1 MYKEEL
7 MPYNRI
13 KGESI
18 KENIVLKDVLTINS
32 LFFYTCAFFASRVV
46 MMKMFMPF
54 GLAFFIAAYGLLG
67 FKRAVVTG
75 IVTMIGYVSMLNGY
89 LGVSHAV
96 VILVLMV
103 VGIFIRKNDSL
114 NTFRMCA
121 LAFGVNL
128 ISCIFVNYQ
137 FVSGSIVL
145 YDVLISLFE
154 CGVVVAFG
162 FIFSYGA
169 QVSFFK
175 KTKSEITNEEMIC
188 LSLMIAIAVAGTYDI
203 QYMGASLKNI
213 FGFTI
218 AIVCG
223 FQGGAALGAAMG
235 ITLGLVSGMADTTMP
250 LTIGIFGF
258 CGLISGVFR
267 DFGKIFTAVTFVLS
281 AAILSFYTSSFAG
294 MQPVLL
300 DSIIG
305 AALFF
310 IIPNSKIA
318 KFSVFNNQVII
329 EEKKEVRGEVYS
341 ERVNTLISNRLTR
354 MTSAIDGLSTVLE
367 KSYTNELYGKADI
380 TSMVEQLADKV
391 CFSCD
396 KRNSCWDN
404 ELYYTS
410 NAFVE
415 LLGVAEKKGKLEIND
430 IPKEIQK
437 KCLRPSDLTRQTNTV
452 FEVFRINSR
461 WRSKIANSR
470 LVLAEQLRGVSDSV
484 NSMVNEALSTFEIKS
499 IKGDEIKEG
508 LANSEL
514 SFSDVFAMKNQR
526 NIYEVTIYV
535 DANLSSNI
543 SICNY
548 INVVSDV
555 LGVKMCT
562 ANYTGASVD
571 NSILQIRLTQEENYA
586 IKTAVARASADE
598 VSGDSYTFGD
608 LDQGRYLVGLSDGMG
623 CGSYASNESKTT
635 IALLEKFMEA
645 GFDRTAAIKAI
656 NSVLI
661 LGDAEERFATIDMAV
676 VDLYNGIGE
685 FVKIGCAPT
694 YIKTRNGV
702 DTIESTTMPV
712 GILDQVDF
720 ESHIVEVENG
730 DMIVMVSDGVTDA
743 DTDINWVKRC
753 LSEYDSGNPK
763 DVADHLLKMAK
774 SYVGDRES
782 DDMTVIVSK
791 VWKIV

>member
-1 MYKEEL
+1 MYREEL

-13 KGESI
+13 KGKEI
-18 KENIVLKDVLTINS
+18 KESVDVKEIISINS

-54 GLAFFIAAYGLLG
+54 GVAFFIAAFGLLG
-67 FKRAVVTG
+67 FKRAMITG
-75 IVTMIGYVSMLNGY
+75 IVTVIGYMSMLNGY
-89 LGVSHAV
+89 LGVSHAA
-96 VILVLMV
+96 VIGVLMII
-103 VGIFIRKNDSL
+103 GFFIKKEDNL
-114 NTFRMCA
+114 NTFRISVT
-121 LAFGVNL
+121 AFIVNL
-128 ISCIFVNYQ
+128 IACIFVNYQ
-137 FVSGSIVL
+137 FISGSIVL
-145 YDVLISLFE
+145 YDVLISIFE

-175 KTKSEITNEEMIC
+175 KTRSEITNEELIC

-203 QYMGASLKNI
+203 SYMGASLKNI
-213 FGFTI
+213 IGFTI
-218 AIVCG
+218 AIICG

-305 AALFF
+305 ATVFL
-310 IIPNSKIA
+310 ILPKNKIA
-318 KFSVFNNQVII
+318 KFSVFNSKAIV
-329 EEKKEVRGEVYS
+329 EEKIETNAEVYS
-341 ERVNTLISNRLTR
+341 ERVSTLISNRLTR
-354 MTSAIDGLSTVLE
+354 MTGAIDGLSNVLE

-391 CFSCD
+391 CFSCE
-396 KRNSCWDN
+396 KRNSCWSD

-410 NAFVE
+410 NSFVE
-415 LLGVAEKKGKLEIND
+415 LLSVAEKKGKLQISDLPE
-430 IPKEIQK
+430 EVGK
-437 KCLRPSDLTRQTNTV
+437 KCLKPSELTRQTNNV

-470 LVLAEQLRGVSDSV
+470 LVLAEQLRGVSTSV
-484 NSMVNEALSTFEIKS
+484 NSMVNEALSTFEVKS
-499 IKGDEIKEG
+499 IKGDEIKEA
-508 LANSEL
+508 LINENL
-514 SFSDVFAMKNQR
+514 KFSDVFAMKNQR
-526 NIYEVTIYV
+526 DIYEVTIYV
-535 DANLSSNI
+535 DSQFSTNVSVCDYI
-543 SICNY
+543 S
-548 INVVSDV
+548 VVSDV

-562 ANYTGASVD
+562 SNYTGSTVD
-571 NSILQIRLTQEENYA
+571 SSILQIRLTQEENYA
-586 IKTAVARASADE
+586 IKTAVAKCSRDE
-598 VSGDSYTFGD
+598 VSGDSYTFTD
-608 LDQGRYLVGLSDGMG
+608 LDMGRYLVGLSDGMG

-694 YIKTRNGV
+694 YIKTRDGV

-712 GILDQVDF
+712 GILDDVDF

-743 DTDINWVKRC
+743 STDSNWVKGA
-753 LSEYDSGNPK
+753 LLEYESGNPK
-763 DVADHLLKMAK
+763 DVADHLLKVAK
-774 SYVGDRES
+774 NNADGQEA

>member
-13 KGESI
+13 KSETIKGSVDVGEIIS
-18 KENIVLKDVLTINS
+18 INS

-67 FKRAVVTG
+67 FKRAMVTG
-75 IVTMIGYVSMLNGY
+75 VITIIGYLSMFNGY
-89 LGVSHAV
+89 LGVSHAIV
-96 VILVLMV
+96 VGVLMAI
-103 VGIFIRKNDSL
+103 GFFIKKDDNI
-114 NTFRMCA
+114 NTFRMSIA
-121 LAFGVNL
+121 AFAVNL
-128 ISCIFVNYQ
+128 IACIFVNYQ

-145 YDVLISLFE
+145 YDVLISVFE
-154 CGVVVAFG
+154 CGVIVAFG

-175 KTKSEITNEEMIC
+175 KTRNEITNEEFIC

-203 QYMGASLKNI
+203 EYMGASLKNI
-213 FGFTI
+213 IGFSL
-218 AIVCG
+218 AIICG

-281 AAILSFYTSSFAG
+281 AAILSFYTASFAG

-305 AALFF
+305 AVLFL
-310 IIPNSKIA
+310 IIPKSKIA
-318 KFSVFNNQVII
+318 KFAVFNSQVIV
-329 EEKKEVRGEVYS
+329 EEKREVRGEVYS

-354 MTSAIDGLSTVLE
+354 MTTAIDGLSTVLE
-367 KSYTNELYGKADI
+367 KSYTNDLYGKADI

-391 CFSCD
+391 CFSCE
-396 KRNSCWDN
+396 KRNACWDN

-410 NAFVE
+410 NAFVD
-415 LLGVAEKKGKLEIND
+415 LLAGAEKKGKLEIID
-430 IPKEIQK
+430 IPGDLQK
-437 KCLRPSDLTRQTNTV
+437 KCLKPHELTRQTNNV

-470 LVLAEQLRGVSDSV
+470 LVLAEQLRGVSTSV
-484 NSMVNEALSTFEIKS
+484 NVMVNEALSTIEVKS
-499 IKGDEIKEG
+499 IKGDEIKEA
-508 LANSEL
+508 LADSNMV
-514 SFSDVFAMKNQR
+514 FSDVFAMKNQR
-526 NIYEVTIYV
+526 NIYEVTIYI
-535 DANLSSNI
+535 DSNLGSNI
-543 SICNY
+543 TVCDY

-562 ANYTGASVD
+562 SNFTGTSVD

-586 IKTAVARASADE
+586 IKTAVAKASNDK
-598 VSGDSYTFGD
+598 VSGDSYTFGE

-635 IALLEKFMEA
+635 IELLEKFMEA

-676 VDLYNGIGE
+676 VDLYNGVGE

-694 YIKTRNGV
+694 YIKTRYGV
-702 DTIESTTMPV
+702 DTIESTSMPV
-712 GILDQVDF
+712 GILDDVDF
-720 ESHIVEVENG
+720 ESHIVNVDNG
-730 DMIVMVSDGVTDA
+730 DMIVMVSDGICDASTD
-743 DTDINWVKRC
+743 TNWVKRA
-753 LSEYDSGNPK
+753 LNEYDSGNPK
-763 DVADHLLKMAK
+763 DVADYLLKVAK
-774 SYVGDRES
+774 NHLGDQEA